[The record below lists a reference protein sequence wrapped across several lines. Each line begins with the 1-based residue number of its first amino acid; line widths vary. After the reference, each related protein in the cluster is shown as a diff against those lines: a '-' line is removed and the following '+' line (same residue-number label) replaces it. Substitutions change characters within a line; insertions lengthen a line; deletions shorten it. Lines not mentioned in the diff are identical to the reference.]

1 MNAPID
7 IIISI
12 IARKKREVS
21 NPEVNLLPDYRDG
34 MIDAYEDLI
43 NEFEG
48 FKKLFQ

>member
-12 IARKKREVS
+12 IKRKENEVLVEPDS
-21 NPEVNLLPDYRDG
+21 FSEFNLG
-34 MIDAYEDLI
+34 KKAAYEDLI

-48 FKKLFQ
+48 FKKLFN